1 MSLKKINTN
10 YILKYKMR
18 QIIYLIIFLLG
29 FHNISAACDVLD
41 VNIGGDKSEAEE
53 YFGPI
58 EIEEENKELVT
69 IFTGEAETFCPD
81 SDFGSTFVNMYIL
94 EDKVVGVS
102 LQVQNSPDNEESA
115 RQVLYNYV
123 IARYGDIE
131 NSSDPNWTGYKA
143 WTVGNKEI
151 LYSKTINHS
160 TATFIVEELFVSN
173 SEYISSVL
181 DNEPNDG

>member
-1 MSLKKINTN
+1 
-10 YILKYKMR
+10 MR

-29 FHNISAACDVLD
+29 FQNICAACDLLD
-41 VNIGGDKSEAEE
+41 ISIGGDKSEAEE

-58 EIEEENKELVT
+58 EIEEENKEVVT

-81 SDFGSTFVNMYIL
+81 SDFGSTYVNMYIL

-151 LYSKTINHS
+151 VYSKSFNHS
-160 TATFIVEELFVSN
+160 TEAFIVEELLVS
-173 SEYISSVL
+173 SPEYISSVI
-181 DNEPNDG
+181 DNELDDS